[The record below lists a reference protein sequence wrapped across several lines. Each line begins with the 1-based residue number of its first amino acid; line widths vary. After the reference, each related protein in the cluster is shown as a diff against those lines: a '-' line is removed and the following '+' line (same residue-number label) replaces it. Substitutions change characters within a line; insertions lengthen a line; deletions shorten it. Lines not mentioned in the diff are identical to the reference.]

1 MARRRLKAN
10 EYREDRAIR
19 ENRGTGTGE
28 TYTPWIQ
35 VGRNEFPSHGI
46 TEFRPSALFE
56 RHQTVLSLLELEAL
70 RVLQL
75 MNPRDVREQFKLVH
89 EGVEAEFSHSAPH
102 AAGSVEIAASFGL
115 KHPMIRLGKP
125 LSMTTDF
132 LLNRR
137 DACPLAVHVKYK
149 KDLEKERNAELRR
162 IEHEYW
168 RQRGVEFTVF
178 TEQEINKTAKG
189 NLILF
194 ECFHKESVWRKDVRL
209 HMEIAQLAG
218 VLPMLQVLE
227 IIRQRRA
234 LPTAVTADVI
244 KFAISTGRLRLDL
257 SAFAMDW
264 SQIWPPM
271 LVVAY
276 SDDISE
282 SIECEGAI
290 L

>member
-10 EYREDRAIR
+10 EYREDRAVR
-19 ENRGTGTGE
+19 ENRGSGTGE
-28 TYTPWIQ
+28 SYAPWIQ
-35 VGRNEFPSHGI
+35 VGRNEFASCGVA
-46 TEFRPSALFE
+46 EFRPSVLFD
-56 RHQTVLSLLELEAL
+56 RHLTVVSLLEIEAL

-75 MNPRDVREQFKLVH
+75 MNPRDVREQFKLLH
-89 EGVEAEFSHSAPH
+89 DGVEAEFLHATPH
-102 AAGSVEIAASFGL
+102 AAGSVEIAESFGFR
-115 KHPMIRLGKP
+115 HPMIRFGKP
-125 LSMTTDF
+125 FTMTTDF
-132 LLNRR
+132 LITRR

-149 KDLEKERNAELRR
+149 KDLDKERNTELRR
-162 IEHEYW
+162 IEEEYL

-178 TEQEINKTAKG
+178 SEQEINKTAKG

-194 ECFHKESVWRKDVRL
+194 ECFHKESIWRKDVRL

-218 VLPMLQVLE
+218 MVPMLQVLE
-227 IIRQRRA
+227 IILQRKG

-257 SAFAMDW
+257 SAFVMDW

-271 LVVAY
+271 QVVAY
-276 SDDISE
+276 SDDTSE
-282 SIECEGAI
+282 SIEFEGAV